1 LGLFSLPELRAK
13 AILEKRKLDLVY
25 HPVEIKGDFSLHEV
39 SLSLPISRTILLN
52 YEKLGLIPPAEVKE
66 SGYRHYSPEVVARLP
81 SIERLKESGLSL
93 KDIRLFLEGRLGTE
107 GRIEELESKQRTI
120 QGKWR
125 KRFCLS
131 FP

>member
-1 LGLFSLPELRAK
+1 MRDLR
-13 AILEKRKLDLVY
+13 
-25 HPVEIKGDFSLHEV
+25 G
-39 SLSLPISRTILLN
+39 
-52 YEKLGLIPPAEVKE
+52 AE
-66 SGYRHYSPEVVARLP
+66 R
-81 SIERLKESGLSL
+81 SL

-120 QGKWR
+120 PGKWR